1 MYAHDR
7 DEPAPIA
14 RRLRSILLDL
24 ARHEEE
30 LAARITAEVA
40 YWQPRPSSALG
51 HSAAA
56 VALRDEAER
65 FAYVVTLPGA

>member
-1 MYAHDR
+1 MNAHDP
-7 DEPAPIA
+7 DEPVPIA
-14 RRLRSILLDL
+14 RRLRAILLDL

-30 LAARITAEVA
+30 LAARIAAEVP

-56 VALRDEAER
+56 TALRNEADR
-65 FAYVVTLPGA
+65 FAYVVALPGA